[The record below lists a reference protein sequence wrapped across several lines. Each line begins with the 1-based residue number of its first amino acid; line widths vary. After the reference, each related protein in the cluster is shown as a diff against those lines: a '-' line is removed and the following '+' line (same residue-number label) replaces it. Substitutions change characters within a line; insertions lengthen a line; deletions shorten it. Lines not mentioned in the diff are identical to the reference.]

1 SVHPD
6 TFITGLGVGRKPISN
21 VEMSAQGH
29 SSSHFPRT
37 PIKRE
42 SLRKRIISH
51 LDGRGFI
58 HDSFYHIHIFPN
70 LFISSTE
77 GTSFYVGHAVPLS
90 ADQTSLRVRFFEPA
104 VELT

>member
-1 SVHPD
+1 ETSFGHVKHQANWKLLVENVLECYHCASVHPE

-42 SLRKRIISH
+42 ALRKKIISH
-51 LDGRGFI
+51 LDDRGLT
-58 HDSFYHIHIFPN
+58 HNSFYHIHIFPN
-70 LFISSTE
+70 LFISST
-77 GTSFYVGHAVPLS
+77 
-90 ADQTSLRVRFFEPA
+90 
-104 VELT
+104 